1 MRKLAEK
8 DDIWSAEEKTNG
20 NEKELN
26 PEGKC
31 LVGRTD
37 GHTHRIMKIGP
48 QFWTQNWQFGRKPS
62 HSDRPPHS
70 LISIIASTFEN
81 AFSFFFGK
89 GISDVS
95 SVLT

>member
-48 QFWTQNWQFGRKPS
+48 QFWTQNWQFGRILYRREQRVHVS
-62 HSDRPPHS
+62 TS
-70 LISIIASTFEN
+70 ISIHANHITF
-81 AFSFFFGK
+81 K
-89 GISDVS
+89 
-95 SVLT
+95 LT

>member
-81 AFSFFFGK
+81 AFSFFWQRYQ
-89 GISDVS
+89 
-95 SVLT
+95 